1 MSPKARS
8 KREEQPTMEE
18 YIELAESRSV
28 MYRFLSMLYS
38 YEPIK
43 DLAKMIKDKSILESL
58 NDSDGGFK
66 LLKEYV
72 KEAEKIKDLREE
84 LEVEHTT
91 LFVLA
96 NDRNFRPYE
105 SVYLDPD
112 QYMGGQF
119 TKNVERFMKRVGF
132 EFTSALDELPDHIAI
147 ELEFMHHMCSKEG
160 ESWKK
165 SKKDYGLDYLK
176 YERDFL
182 KDHLTKWAFDF
193 CEDLYEKAE
202 SNFFKAASLLTK
214 DFLAME
220 ESEIDKIIESIE
232 DLE

>member
-1 MSPKARS
+1 MSPKSIS
-8 KREEQPTMEE
+8 KKEGQPTMKE

-28 MYRFLSMLYS
+28 AYKFLSMLYS
-38 YEPIK
+38 YEPIQ
-43 DLAKMIKDKSILESL
+43 DLAKMIKDKSILEFL
-58 NDSDGGFK
+58 NDSDEGFK
-66 LLKEYV
+66 LLKKYV
-72 KEAEKIKDLREE
+72 KEAEKIKDLRKE

-96 NDRNFRPYE
+96 DDRNFRPYE
-105 SVYLDPD
+105 SVYLDSD
-112 QYMGGQF
+112 QYMGGQY
-119 TKNVERFMKRVGF
+119 TKNVENFMKSVGF

-182 KDHLTKWAFDF
+182 KEHLAKWAFDF

-202 SNFFKAASLLTK
+202 SNFFKAGALLTK
-214 DFLAME
+214 DFLKME
-220 ESEIDKIIESIE
+220 ESDIDKIIESAE
-232 DLE
+232 KLE